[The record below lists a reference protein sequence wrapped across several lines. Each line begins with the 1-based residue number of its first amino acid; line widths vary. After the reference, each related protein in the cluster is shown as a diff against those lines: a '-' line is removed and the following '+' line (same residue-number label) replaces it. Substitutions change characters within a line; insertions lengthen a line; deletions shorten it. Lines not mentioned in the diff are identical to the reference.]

1 MSQDQTRK
9 REGRLSRWAGTLCQV
24 LMGAAMGL
32 WFAGRLFPLAEAGCP
47 FGRYLLAMAW
57 LMLSLVLGGLVQ
69 TVVHEAGHLV
79 FGLATGYRFC
89 SFRVGSWMLV
99 KTDGRLGLRR
109 MHLAGTGGQCL
120 LAPPERTDGK
130 MPYRLYNYGG
140 VLLNLAAAALCGLL
154 AWLCRGHW
162 ALAVLLEG
170 QVLMAL
176 GDAALNG
183 LPLRIG
189 GICNDGYNALLCR
202 RDPAA
207 LDSFWIQLRVVEQQS
222 RGLRLKD
229 MPAEWFALPTE
240 EQMTN
245 ELTAVRAILAENLAM
260 DKGQLEEA
268 ARLCDW
274 LEGPGKALVDLHRS
288 LLLCDRVFCALVLGR
303 TDAALLARWDAKPQR
318 KFRRQ
323 MRTFLS
329 VVRTEYAA
337 ALLQEQDMAKA
348 ARLREEFERCARTYP
363 YKGDLQAEW
372 ELLALA
378 QAKTVPMKDRTGE
391 NEVCKIPK

>member
-9 REGRLSRWAGTLCQV
+9 REGGLSRWAGTLCQV

-99 KTDGRLGLRR
+99 KTDGRLRLRR

-120 LAPPERTDGK
+120 LAPPEMPGDK
-130 MPYRLYNYGG
+130 MPYLLYNLGG
-140 VLLNLAAAALCGLL
+140 ALMNLAAAVLFGLL
-154 AWLCRGHW
+154 AWLCRGQW
-162 ALAVLLEG
+162 ALAMLQEA

-183 LPLRIG
+183 LPMRLG

-207 LDSFWIQLRVVEQQS
+207 LDSLWIQLRVVEQQS

-245 ELTAVRAILAENLAM
+245 ELTVALAVLAENRAM
-260 DKGQLEEA
+260 DTQNLEEA
-268 ARLCDW
+268 ERLCIW
-274 LEGPGKALVDLHRS
+274 LEEPAKAVMGLYRS
-288 LLLCDRVFCALVLGR
+288 LLLCDRVFCALVLGQMNE
-303 TDAALLARWDAKPQR
+303 ALLARWDAKPQR

-337 ALLQEQDMAKA
+337 ALLQEKDPAKA
-348 ARLREEFERCARTYP
+348 GRLRTEFERCARNYP
-363 YKGDLQAEW
+363 YPGDVESER
-372 ELLALA
+372 ELMALA